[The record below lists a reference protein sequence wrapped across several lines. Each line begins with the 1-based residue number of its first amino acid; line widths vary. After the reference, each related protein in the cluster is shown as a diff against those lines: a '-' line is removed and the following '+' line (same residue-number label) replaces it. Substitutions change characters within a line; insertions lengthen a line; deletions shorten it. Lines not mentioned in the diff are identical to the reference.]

1 MVSFLLQPA
10 AEFLLK
16 GTYAFMK
23 QTKENAIGLKN
34 WIVILI
40 TGLAGQLCWHVE
52 NQWFTTYVYAKIAP
66 NPDIISGMVALS
78 AITGSFAVVFFGTLS
93 DRVGRR
99 KPLMAAGYMI
109 WGITVM
115 LFGLTEYARSSLT
128 LAAVLTVAA
137 DCVMTFFG
145 SLAYDAGFNPWTS
158 DITNE
163 HNRGMLGAAISVL
176 PVFATII
183 GSLLFGGIIDA
194 VDYTAFFFLLG
205 GSMVLVGVFTLL
217 FLKDAPGIA
226 PNRDEKGFWHQFFS
240 FFSFKPLQDKL
251 LRWVLIIFMTYF
263 IGFQMYFSHITNY
276 LIYSRGFS
284 TGTSG
289 ILLGVGL
296 LLAAPL
302 TFVAGRFIN
311 RGHHFTVMNLTVVS
325 SIIGLLTVGLVKG
338 TAATVAAIF
347 FIGAGYMVIFQTL
360 MVMLKNLY
368 PPEIRAQCEGLRSIF
383 YVMIPMCVGTPIGSA
398 IIKASGIATVN
409 EYGITGYAAAN
420 NLFLIAAAVMLIT
433 FIPIRMAKKAA
444 AEQGK

>member
-1 MVSFLLQPA
+1 
-10 AEFLLK
+10 
-16 GTYAFMK
+16 MK
-23 QTKENAIGLKN
+23 QQNSSSIGFQN
-34 WIVILI
+34 WLVILV

-66 NPDIISGMVALS
+66 NPDIISGMVVLS
-78 AITGSFAVVFFGTLS
+78 AITSTFAVVFFGTLS

-99 KPLMAAGYMI
+99 KPLMVAGYII

-115 LFGLTEYARSSLT
+115 LFGLTEYARAASLA
-128 LAAVLTVAA
+128 LAGGLTVFA

-145 SLAYDAGFNPWTS
+145 SLAHDAGFNPWTS

-163 HNRGMLGAAISVL
+163 HNRGSLGAVISVL
-176 PVFATII
+176 PVLATII
-183 GSLLFGGIIDA
+183 GSLVFGNVIDA
-194 VDYTAFFFLLG
+194 VDYTAFFFILG
-205 GSMVLVGVFTLL
+205 GVMVGIGLFTLF
-217 FLKDAPGIA
+217 FLKDAPDAA
-226 PNRDEKGFWHQFFS
+226 PHRDEKGFWHQFFS
-240 FFSFKPLQDKL
+240 FFSFKPLKDKL

-284 TGTSG
+284 TGMSG

-296 LLAAPL
+296 LLAAPV
-302 TFVAGRFIN
+302 TFVAGRFLD
-311 RGHHFTVMNLTVVS
+311 RGYHFAIMTLTVVS
-325 SIIGLLTVGLVKG
+325 SIIGLLTVGLAKG

-347 FIGAGYMVIFQTL
+347 FIGVGYMVIFQTL

-368 PPEIRAQCEGLRSIF
+368 PPEIRAQCEGLRSLF

-409 EYGITGYAAAN
+409 EYGIEGYAVAN

-433 FIPIRMAKKAA
+433 FIPIAIAKKVARQ
-444 AEQGK
+444 QGK